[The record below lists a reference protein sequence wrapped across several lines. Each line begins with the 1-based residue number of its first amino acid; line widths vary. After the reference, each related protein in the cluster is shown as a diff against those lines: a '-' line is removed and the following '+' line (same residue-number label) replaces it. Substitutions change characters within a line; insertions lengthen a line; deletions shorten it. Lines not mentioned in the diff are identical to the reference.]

1 VVNQIVVCRRALE
14 VAVCRM
20 VEKPSAVALWSVG
33 QNRCPELTELLCR
46 EFALATLDDQLPSLA
61 HLSSWVVM
69 ALSQTPSEREQLGR
83 RGLSAWGQRLAETPK
98 GLAGFLA
105 LARQPQQ
112 ASLTGC
118 LLSKSGIAV
127 PLHSFKIVGPGM
139 HRIWT
144 PEGRTVCPEPP
155 LTPEELERWSRS
167 MGALGQA
174 TWYRL
179 RCLRYVLIGV
189 GRTGSLVGTSL
200 ARLGAAQVTLID
212 PDHIERHNL
221 DAMEGVSEDDIGQ
234 KKVLVLGAALTAVT
248 GIPPSASP
256 LADSVTTLRALAA
269 VKEADMVISCVD
281 HDGARLASN
290 ALASLYAKPLLD
302 IGTGIFGSQQ
312 GRQMGA
318 DVRLLLPGDRCLLCL
333 GGIANREEAK
343 SFLQSP
349 KDSSRRLQRPWYE
362 ERSGS
367 LRSLNQI
374 AAHLGMR
381 LLEDLIGDRI
391 DRSLWL
397 RLEFDSQG
405 IPSLRTLTPSPD
417 PSCLLCGHM
426 GAGDDGL
433 DVVQDLLCMRQGE
446 GQRRQ

>member
-1 VVNQIVVCRRALE
+1 
-14 VAVCRM
+14 
-20 VEKPSAVALWSVG
+20 
-33 QNRCPELTELLCR
+33 
-46 EFALATLDDQLPSLA
+46 
-61 HLSSWVVM
+61 
-69 ALSQTPSEREQLGR
+69 
-83 RGLSAWGQRLAETPK
+83 
-98 GLAGFLA
+98 
-105 LARQPQQ
+105 
-112 ASLTGC
+112 
-118 LLSKSGIAV
+118 
-127 PLHSFKIVGPGM
+127 
-139 HRIWT
+139 
-144 PEGRTVCPEPP
+144 
-155 LTPEELERWSRS
+155 
-167 MGALGQA
+167 
-174 TWYRL
+174 
-179 RCLRYVLIGV
+179 
-189 GRTGSLVGTSL
+189 
-200 ARLGAAQVTLID
+200 LID